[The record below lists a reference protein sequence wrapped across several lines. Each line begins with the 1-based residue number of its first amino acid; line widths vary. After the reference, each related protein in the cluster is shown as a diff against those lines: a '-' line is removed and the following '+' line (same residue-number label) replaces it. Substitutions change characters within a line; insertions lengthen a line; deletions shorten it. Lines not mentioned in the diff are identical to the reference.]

1 MLHVTSMPGS
11 SSILARA
18 DLHDQV
24 YASLKEALATRKLAP
39 GEKLSLQELATA
51 YGVSRSPV
59 QQALTR
65 LVSEGLVEVKPH
77 LGHFVRPMTAAS
89 VCEAYDVREALELWV
104 AEQTVGR
111 ISPGELA
118 ELRRLMER
126 TLEMLEGRRIIHP
139 GGYIATN
146 QAFHDYLVGLAGNE
160 LLRESYRRLSVNALM
175 ARVLT
180 EESSRESN
188 VAAEHVELVEAF
200 EAGNLARV
208 GAAIRVHV
216 ETGKRLAREA
226 IEQAGGVL

>member
-1 MLHVTSMPGS
+1 MPDSTSTV
-11 SSILARA
+11 LART

-65 LVSEGLVEVKPH
+65 LVTEGLVEVKPH
-77 LGHFVRPMTAAS
+77 LGHFVKPLTVAS
-89 VCEAYDVREALELWV
+89 VCEAYDVREALELW
-104 AEQTVGR
+104 AADHTVGR
-111 ISPGELA
+111 VAPGELA

-126 TLEMLEGRRIIHP
+126 TLAMLERRRIVDYS
-139 GGYIATN
+139 GYFATN
-146 QAFHDYLVGLAGNE
+146 QAFHDFQVGLAGNE
-160 LLRESYRRLSVNALM
+160 LMRESYRRLSVNALM

-180 EESSRESN
+180 GHGERQSN
-188 VAAEHVELVEAF
+188 LAEEHVELVEAF
-200 EAGNLARV
+200 EAGDRRR
-208 GAAIRVHV
+208 AAQAIKAHV
-216 ETGKRLAREA
+216 ATGKELAVAA

>member
-1 MLHVTSMPGS
+1 MPGS
-11 SSILARA
+11 TSTLTRT
-18 DLHDQV
+18 DLQDQV
-24 YASLKEALATRKLAP
+24 YASLKEGLATRKLAAC
-39 GEKLSLQELATA
+39 EKLSLQELATA

-65 LVSEGLVEVKPH
+65 LVTEGLVEVRPQ
-77 LGHFVRPMTAAS
+77 LGHFVKPLTVAS

-104 AEQTVGR
+104 AKQTVGR
-111 ISPGELA
+111 VGPGELA

-126 TLEMLEGRRIIHP
+126 TLSMVGP
-139 GGYIATN
+139 GGLAAGFFEAN
-146 QAFHDYLVGLAGNE
+146 QAFHEFQIGLAGNE

-175 ARVLT
+175 ARVLSGKL
-180 EESSRESN
+180 ESGGR

-200 EAGNLARV
+200 EGGNLERV
-208 GAAIRVHV
+208 DAAIRCHV